1 MTLGLPGGTVVKN
14 PSAKEMRVQSLR
26 QEDPLEEEMATY
38 SRIPA
43 GINPGTVHGGTS
55 HGETYSQTPLSD

>member
-26 QEDPLEEEMATY
+26 QEDPLEEKMATY
-38 SRIPA
+38 SRILE
-43 GINPGTVHGGTS
+43 GIIPGTVHGIRF
-55 HGETYSQTPLSD
+55 HGETQSQTQLSD